1 MVTIAPCLSLPIM
14 EPDELGLERTL
25 SRLDEFSRLTLPV
38 LTEGSGLAVG
48 LGVLEGVPAGLVAL
62 AEGPLESSFIYFP
75 ST

>member
-1 MVTIAPCLSLPIM
+1 M

-48 LGVLEGVPAGLVAL
+48 LGVLEGVLEGVPAGLVAL